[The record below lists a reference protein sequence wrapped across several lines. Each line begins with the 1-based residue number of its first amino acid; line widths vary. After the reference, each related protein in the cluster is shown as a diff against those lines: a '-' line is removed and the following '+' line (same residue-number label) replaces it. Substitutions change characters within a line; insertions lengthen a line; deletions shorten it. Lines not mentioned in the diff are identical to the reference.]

1 MNFDKVVIKT
11 DDGREKAVTAA
22 EFLAIP
28 LGDRI
33 QLMTTSKV
41 KFFRDG
47 QAISALDA
55 VRRAK

>member
-11 DDGREKAVTAA
+11 GEGQEKSATAA

-28 LGDRI
+28 LGERI
-33 QLMTTSKV
+33 ELMTTSRV

-47 QAISALDA
+47 QQISALDA
-55 VRRAK
+55 VRRTK